1 MQLSSLH
8 VTLCAHPIAHA
19 LWKRLDT
26 PGHDAAFL
34 FETDGGYELRGTAI
48 FKADAGPARI
58 AYRVEL
64 DRAWRARAGQVG
76 GEIGETVVAHRM
88 EHLQAGW
95 LLDGHPV
102 AGLSHLQDLDFGF
115 TPATNM
121 PALRRAA
128 LNVGQAADMP
138 AAWFDLGPPR
148 LTALPQHYRRIAD
161 AQYDYHS
168 PTADYRAVL
177 ELAPSGFVRVYPGLW
192 EMA

>member
-34 FETDGGYELRGTAI
+34 FEADDGYELRGTAV
-48 FKADAGPARI
+48 FKGNTGTARI
-58 AYRVEL
+58 TYCVEL
-64 DRAWRARAGQVG
+64 GTAWQARAGHVR
-76 GEIGETVVAHRM
+76 GEIGETVIAHRM

-121 PALRRAA
+121 PALRRTA
-128 LNVGQAADMP
+128 LAVGQEADMP
-138 AAWFDLGPPR
+138 AAWFDLDPAR
-148 LTALPQHYRRIAD
+148 LMALRQHYRRQSE

-168 PTADYRAVL
+168 PTAGYRAVL